1 MRLQLGLHTQ
11 VAHTVFARRERYF
24 RTSVGCGIAVA
35 IRRRNEPMIRTIE
48 IIRAH
53 INLVTPFRTSF
64 AVELDR
70 DLLFV
75 RIIGDNEEGWG
86 ECVAMADPLYSS
98 EYVDGCEEVIT
109 RYLLPMIKPDTT
121 VESFLAEAAHIR
133 GHFMSK
139 AAVEAAL
146 LDYELR
152 TANVSLATYLGATQT
167 TVASGVSVGMQSSI
181 DDLLKVVADYR
192 AEGYVRV
199 KLKIEPGL
207 DIEPVRAV
215 RDAFGPDMLL
225 QVDANAAY
233 TVNDADHLA
242 RLDQFNLLLIEQ
254 PLPEEDLV
262 GHVELSKRIATPIC
276 LDESITSFDVARDA
290 LNINACSI
298 INIKP
303 GRVGGYVE
311 AKRIHDLCY
320 SRGVP
325 VWCGGMLETGIGR
338 AANLALAALPGFT
351 LPGDTSASKRY
362 FTQDVTTPFELVDG
376 HIEVPNTT
384 GIGVRPIEEILNRM
398 TSRRETFAVSH

>member
-11 VAHTVFARRERYF
+11 VAHIVFARRERYF
-24 RTSVGCGIAVA
+24 RTSVGCGIAIA
-35 IRRRNEPMIRTIE
+35 TRRWNELMIRNIE

-53 INLVTPFRTSF
+53 INLITPFRTSF

-70 DLLFV
+70 QLLFV

-86 ECVAMADPLYSS
+86 ECVAMTAPLYSP
-98 EYVDGCEEVIT
+98 EYVDGCEEIIT
-109 RYLLPMIKPDTT
+109 RYLIPMIKPDTT
-121 VESFLAEAAHIR
+121 VDSFLAEAAHIR
-133 GHFMSK
+133 GHFMAK

-146 LDYELR
+146 LDYQLR
-152 TANVSLATYLGATQT
+152 MANMSLATYLGATQT
-167 TVASGVSVGMQSSI
+167 KVASGVSIGMQPTI
-181 DDLLKVVADYR
+181 DELLKVVADYR

-215 RDAFGPDMLL
+215 RETFGPDLLL

-242 RLDQFNLLLIEQ
+242 KLDQFNLLLIEQ

-262 GHVELSKRIATPIC
+262 GHVELGKRIGTPIC
-276 LDESITSFDVARDA
+276 LDESITSFDVARGA
-290 LNINACSI
+290 LDINACSI

-303 GRVGGYVE
+303 GRVGGFVE
-311 AKRIHDLCY
+311 AKRIHDMCY
-320 SRGVP
+320 SRGIP
-325 VWCGGMLETGIGR
+325 LWCGGMLETGIGR

-362 FTQDVTTPFELVDG
+362 FAQDVTDPFELVDG
-376 HIEVPNTT
+376 FIEVPNSV
-384 GIGVRPIEEILNRM
+384 GIGVRPIDDVLTRM
-398 TSRRETFAVSH
+398 TSRRESFAVSQ